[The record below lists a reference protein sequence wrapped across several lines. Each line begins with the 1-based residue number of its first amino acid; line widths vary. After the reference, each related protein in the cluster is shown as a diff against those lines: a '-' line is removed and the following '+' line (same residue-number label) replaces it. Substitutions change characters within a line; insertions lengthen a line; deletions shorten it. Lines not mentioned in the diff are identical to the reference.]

1 MIVCLWAPE
10 WEGADLIGLVEPL
23 ANKAPRLALGAGVIW
38 ADARG
43 LDARVLTERVHAAA
57 AEHTPQVRAGLARAP
72 IVAQVAARR
81 TITEQKIAFV
91 PDDERA
97 YLAELPVTA
106 LGIDE
111 SLRTLLQSVGI
122 ESCGELAAL
131 EREAVEVRF
140 GPLLIQQ
147 WQWARAED
155 NRWLFRRPPADPPR
169 ASIDFIDYVISDPE
183 RLIFS
188 VNALFGGICDD
199 LQTQGQHARR
209 VKLTL
214 SLGNGERWERVLRPA
229 RPTGSRTVWLR
240 MARALIERITVSDAI
255 NGIALDVEGIEGAS
269 SVQGDLFD
277 GGFATASAVDAA
289 VARVLESDDDILV
302 EPDVSAH
309 PLPEERTTWSAPAL
323 NGNGRNGSHEE
334 VRGLTL
340 QLLPQPR
347 EVLVETIRRRDHSV
361 PIRFRDGQW
370 KQLVTAAGP
379 DRISGGRWE
388 DQPYA
393 REYFRGV
400 TVDGLLVWIYRDA
413 KEDRWFLHGWW
424 D

>member
-1 MIVCLWAPE
+1 MMIVCLWAPG
-10 WEGADLIGLVEPL
+10 WGADLVHLVEPL
-23 ANKAPRLALGAGVIW
+23 VAEAPRLALGTELIW

-43 LDARVLTERVHAAA
+43 LDARVMTQRVHAAA
-57 AEHTPQVRAGLARAP
+57 AERNANVRAALARAP
-72 IVAQVAARR
+72 VVAQVAAQH
-81 TITEQKIAFV
+81 TTSDQGIVFV

-97 YLAELPVTA
+97 YLAAMPLTV

-111 SLRTLLQSVGI
+111 PTRILLHSVGI
-122 ESCGELAAL
+122 ETCGELAAL

-140 GPLLIQQ
+140 GPMLLQH
-147 WQWARAED
+147 WQWSRGED
-155 NRWLFRRPPADPPR
+155 DRRLFRPPPAEPPR
-169 ASIDFIDYVISDPE
+169 ASIDFVDYVISDPE

-199 LQTQGQHARR
+199 LQNHGRHARR

-214 SLGNGERWERVLRPA
+214 SLANGERWERVLRPA
-229 RPTGSRTVWLR
+229 RPTASRTVWLR
-240 MARALIERITVSDAI
+240 LARALVERITVSDAI
-255 NGIALDVEGIEGAS
+255 DGIALNVEGIEGATS
-269 SVQGDLFD
+269 IQGDLFD
-277 GGFATASAVDAA
+277 AGFATANAVDAA
-289 VARVLESDDDILV
+289 VARLLESGEDVLV
-302 EPDVSAH
+302 EPEVSAH
-309 PLPEERTTWSAPAL
+309 PRAEERTTWTEPTL
-323 NGNGRNGSHEE
+323 NGSNKNEIQDG

-347 EVLVETIRRRDHSV
+347 EVLVETIRRRDHNV

-370 KQLVTAAGP
+370 KQLVTTAGP

-388 DQPYA
+388 EQPYA

-413 KEDRWFLHGWW
+413 RDDRWFLHGWW